1 MHMDAIGAAIDL
13 RGASLDQI
21 DQRVVEP
28 ALVHVILER
37 QQCLHRLGRGL
48 VGVRPNLEINIA

>member
-1 MHMDAIGAAIDL
+1 MDAIGAAIDL